1 MKLNKCF
8 GEFLNPYFSKTY
20 FSKKRNTSTFTRYKN
35 FMREINDLQ
44 STINDMKK
52 TIDGLELLRNCF
64 ECKSKERT
72 DLDPIKNFIKDYN
85 NTVQCNII
93 NEFKYVKYI
102 GFGAITISIILII
115 VQLLSMIA

>member
-35 FMREINDLQ
+35 FTRKINDLQ

-52 TIDGLELLRNCF
+52 TIDGLELLRNCY
-64 ECKSKERT
+64 ECKLKERT
-72 DLDPIKNFIKDYN
+72 DLDPIKNFIKDCNSTIQY
-85 NTVQCNII
+85 NII
-93 NEFKYVKYI
+93 KEVKYVKYI
-102 GFGAITISIILII
+102 GFSAIIISTILII